1 VGDEP
6 LLLARAAPT
15 IVARD
20 RPAGALMALREGAS
34 LIVMDD
40 GLQNPSLARD
50 LSLMLVDAATGIGN
64 GLCLP
69 AGPLRAPL
77 SAHWPRVDALLLVG
91 EGEAG
96 ESIAAEAQRHA
107 RPVLRVALVPD
118 PMAAAALAGRRVL
131 AFAGIGRPE
140 KFFRTLRDCGA
151 EVVEARAFADH
162 HPFARSEVEALARDA
177 ASAGLVPVTT
187 EKDMARLGALAL
199 VFGDDGPAVLPVTA
213 QVEDEAALDAL
224 LTAALARA
232 RSARLSPA
240 ASV

>member
-1 VGDEP
+1 
-6 LLLARAAPT
+6 
-15 IVARD
+15 
-20 RPAGALMALREGAS
+20 
-34 LIVMDD
+34 
-40 GLQNPSLARD
+40 
-50 LSLMLVDAATGIGN
+50 
-64 GLCLP
+64 
-69 AGPLRAPL
+69 
-77 SAHWPRVDALLLVG
+77 
-91 EGEAG
+91 
-96 ESIAAEAQRHA
+96 
-107 RPVLRVALVPD
+107 
-118 PMAAAALAGRRVL
+118 
-131 AFAGIGRPE
+131 
-140 KFFRTLRDCGA
+140 
-151 EVVEARAFADH
+151 VVEARAFADH